1 MEGSRKWPDSVRRRL
16 DDDPATSVILF
27 GPPQAFSEEDR
38 MRFDRLFLTALLLAL
53 AQGAAAQALTLG
65 QVKQKG
71 GTPLT
76 KEELVTLLPD
86 SEYRRQVGTVYTHW
100 TNFSDGTVEA
110 GRINSGTRTVRYNR
124 DGQDGTW
131 RVRGDGAYCVD
142 VRGDY
147 PAKWCRTIYRLGN
160 GYYAFS
166 PRADDEAKAWKFSL
180 KQ

>member
-1 MEGSRKWPDSVRRRL
+1 
-16 DDDPATSVILF
+16 
-27 GPPQAFSEEDR
+27 
-38 MRFDRLFLTALLLAL
+38 MRFDHLFLAASLVTVV
-53 AQGAAAQALTLG
+53 QGAAAQAITLAE
-65 QVKQKG
+65 VRQKG

-76 KEELVTLLPD
+76 MEELTTLLPG

-100 TNFSDGTVEA
+100 MNFPDGTLDA
-110 GRINSGTRTVRYNR
+110 GRINAGTRTVRYNR

-131 RVRGDGAYCVD
+131 TIRGDGAYCVD

-166 PRADDEAKAWKFSL
+166 PRAVDEAKAWKFSL
-180 KQ
+180 KR

>member
-1 MEGSRKWPDSVRRRL
+1 M
-16 DDDPATSVILF
+16 LF
-27 GPPQAFSEEDR
+27 R
-38 MRFDRLFLTALLLAL
+38 HLFLAALLLTVAH
-53 AQGAAAQALTLG
+53 GAGAQALTLA

-76 KEELVTLLPD
+76 RDELTTLLPD
-86 SEYRRQVGTVYTHW
+86 AEYRRQVGTVYTHW
-100 TNFSDGTVEA
+100 TNFSDGTLEA

-131 RVRGDGAYCVD
+131 RVRDDGAYCVD

-147 PAKWCRTIYRLGN
+147 HAKWCRTIYRLGN

-166 PRADDEAKAWKFSL
+166 PKADDDAKAWKFSL